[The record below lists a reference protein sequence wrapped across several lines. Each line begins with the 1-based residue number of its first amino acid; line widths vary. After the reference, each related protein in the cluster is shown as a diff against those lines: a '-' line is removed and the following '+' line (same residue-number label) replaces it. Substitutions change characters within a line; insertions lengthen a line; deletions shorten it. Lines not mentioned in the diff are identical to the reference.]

1 MAMSPGQKMLRAR
14 VIPPMTDFSKD
25 HYHPRIV
32 AVVVGSFAMAVGL
45 VLRVSGVLLD
55 VEHALLA
62 RYQEAGF
69 PIEAN
74 GQPWWAILLLLGL
87 TYGLSYLLL
96 EVPGL
101 PRRLLLS
108 VSFMVLVAAASPV
121 AALWGVFWSPVVA
134 ILSAA
139 WSAFC
144 AILWARH
151 HPMPCEIVGL
161 PGEGKVIPISGERD
175 RRTG

>member
-1 MAMSPGQKMLRAR
+1 MSPGHKMLRAR
-14 VIPPMTDFSKD
+14 VIPTMADPSKD
-25 HYHPRIV
+25 HYQPRIV

-55 VEHALLA
+55 VENTLLT

-101 PRRLLLS
+101 PRRLVLS

-134 ILSAA
+134 IFSVG

-144 AILWARH
+144 TVLWACH

-161 PGEGKVIPISGERD
+161 PGEGKVIPISGEQG